1 LLTCWLFGC
10 QSATTAN
17 NKHDFYRPST
27 IDYRLSTIDYRPS
40 TAVTDACEHCPQGAA
55 RAVASRGPVPARALL
70 LAGAPR
76 YHEEHDGVAFASPLF
91 SWLEE
96 RLAAAGIDPAEV
108 HYATLIGCRP
118 PHQRSLRD
126 SEIAACAPRLDISIT
141 AVAPRIIVLC
151 GPDAVAA
158 LLPGVSLSS
167 AHGTLTRR
175 GQRRYYPIRHPYAA
189 PHSERYVD
197 EMMDDLRRLRAL
209 LDEDWSTEVEDE
221 TQGQTY
227 EVMPDVSARQ
237 APSPLAAAV
246 SKSIPASMQPAV
258 DMMGMMDSDPAS
270 GVALSTTP
278 VVSTMT
284 APTETAPTAQGAVS
298 RQQDSADAPMA
309 GDADGAVPA
318 EDDGGTQGEQA
329 DEGDGP
335 TQLSLF

>member
-1 LLTCWLFGC
+1 
-10 QSATTAN
+10 
-17 NKHDFYRPST
+17 
-27 IDYRLSTIDYRPS
+27 
-40 TAVTDACEHCPQGAA
+40 VTDACEHCPQGAA

-96 RLAAAGIDPAEV
+96 RLAAAGIDPVEV

-118 PHQRSLRD
+118 PHQRPLRD
-126 SEIAACAPRLDISIT
+126 SEIAACAPRLDITIT

-151 GPDAVAA
+151 GPDAVAV

-209 LDEDWSTEVEDE
+209 LDEDWSAEAEDE
-221 TQGQTY
+221 TQGQTH
-227 EVMPDVSARQ
+227 EVMPDVSAPQ
-237 APSPLAAAV
+237 APSSLAAALSRSV
-246 SKSIPASMQPAV
+246 PATVQPAV
-258 DMMGMMDSDPAS
+258 DLVGMMDSGSSS

-278 VVSTMT
+278 AVSTMT
-284 APTETAPTAQGAVS
+284 APAETAPADHGAVS
-298 RQQDSADAPMA
+298 RQPGDRAAAMAD
-309 GDADGAVPA
+309 DADGAVPV
-318 EDDGGTQGEQA
+318 EDDGATQEDQG
-329 DEGDGP
+329 DEPDGP